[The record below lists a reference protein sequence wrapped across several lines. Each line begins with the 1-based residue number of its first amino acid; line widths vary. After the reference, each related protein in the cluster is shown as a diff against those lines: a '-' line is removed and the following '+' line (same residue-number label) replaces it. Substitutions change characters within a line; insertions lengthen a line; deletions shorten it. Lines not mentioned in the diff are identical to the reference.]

1 MCPTLKSEPVFLTR
15 VITRRNVREETREMR
30 AMSRRFIEEKSQTK
44 KGSCMEVASQFSE
57 NGNDAIFA
65 SLLALAGSKNREEES
80 DDGYCGDVWR

>member
-30 AMSRRFIEEKSQTK
+30 AMSIRFREEKSQTK
-44 KGSCMEVASQFSE
+44 KGPCMKVASQFSE

-80 DDGYCGDVWR
+80 DDG